1 MTVVRLE
8 AGLLAEPT
16 FLLVTWTPFSP
27 AVTPM
32 A

>member
-8 AGLLAEPT
+8 AGLLAAPA
-16 FLLVTWTPFSP
+16 FLLMTWTPFSP
-27 AVTPM
+27 AVTPI